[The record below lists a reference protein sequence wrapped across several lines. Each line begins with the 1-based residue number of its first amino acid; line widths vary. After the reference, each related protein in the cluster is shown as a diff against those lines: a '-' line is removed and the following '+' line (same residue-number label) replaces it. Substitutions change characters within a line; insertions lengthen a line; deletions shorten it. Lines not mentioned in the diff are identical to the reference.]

1 MTFGDKIRKL
11 RIEKKMAQQKLGA
24 MVAFLIEQFEL
35 GKLMDDIQS
44 RAVYIKNWQMHFSVG
59 VLILWMIMKP
69 CAWVMMSQVNILVLN
84 RQDRFLNRQLLYLPV
99 ELWPMRTKLFS
110 WMRWRDFI
118 WNQKRTEENGKKKW
132 TVLFSCL
139 LEKKNRT
146 YNSVNDPEI
155 FTLEI
160 ELLVPVV
167 RV

>member
-1 MTFGDKIRKL
+1 MILKIQTHTKVERSMFMTFGDKIRELWK
-11 RIEKKMAQQKLGA
+11 EKKMTQQKL
-24 MVAFLIEQFEL
+24 
-35 GKLMDDIQS
+35 
-44 RAVYIKNWQMHFSVG
+44 
-59 VLILWMIMKP
+59 

-84 RQDRFLNRQLLYLPV
+84 RQGRFLNRQLLYLPV
-99 ELWPMRTKLFS
+99 ELWTMRTKLLS

-118 WNQKRTEENGKKKW
+118 WHLKRTEENGKKKW

-139 LEKKNRT
+139 LEKKDRT
-146 YNSVNDPEI
+146 YNSVNDPER